1 MEMNDDNL
9 LKQSRTQIARTGKYM
24 NLFSIFAAIGM
35 LLMVVG
41 GIFLLAYGSRID
53 PDLPNYL
60 MLLISFTGIALILLT
75 AVLVVPLLRMRR
87 AIRLANEV
95 AHNNDEVPFA
105 AYHTAL
111 TGLWRYMTWFLI
123 VIFILGVLATLIAS
137 FLILNAH
144 NAI

>member
-87 AIRLANEV
+87 AIRAAMEV

-105 AYHTAL
+105 AYHTAV

-123 VIFILGVLATLIAS
+123 VIFILGVLASLIAS
-137 FLILNAH
+137 LLILSAH